1 MIIVLIGA
9 SGSGKSLIEKE
20 LAEKHGYEKIV
31 SYTTRKPRQG
41 EVNGI
46 DYHFISNEQFENAL
60 QQDLF
65 AEYDEY
71 SQKRLYGT
79 VKSDY
84 LSKGNKVIVLTP
96 NGYRQ
101 IKSQKYI
108 NDDVFAVLV
117 TSNLGT
123 RIKRYIDRC
132 GVDKFTFD
140 DKNEYARFKFSS
152 WQDNILS
159 CAMKFN
165 KVPER
170 KSWSNTK
177 LSGLQY
183 TVIIP
188 EILISLPQ

>member
-140 DKNEYARFKFSS
+140 DKNEIAARVERDFAMTLGLEREVDLEVFNNEGDDISDIVKY
-152 WQDNILS
+152 ILE
-159 CAMKFN
+159 KI
-165 KVPER
+165 KER
-170 KSWSNTK
+170 GKC
-177 LSGLQY
+177 
-183 TVIIP
+183 
-188 EILISLPQ
+188 